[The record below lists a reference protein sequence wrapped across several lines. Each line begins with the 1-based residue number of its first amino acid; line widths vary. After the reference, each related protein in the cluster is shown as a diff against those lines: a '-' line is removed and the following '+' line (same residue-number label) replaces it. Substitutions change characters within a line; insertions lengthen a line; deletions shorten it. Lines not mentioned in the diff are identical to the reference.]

1 MQIWGQPCPK
11 QVLDKPEVH
20 SETFIQINKSNN
32 KRYTIVVMLSKMYN
46 LEKGSITGKDDILTS
61 SFIYLLMV
69 RLKYN
74 YLSFSIKYLEII
86 EVRAGIGF

>member
-1 MQIWGQPCPK
+1 
-11 QVLDKPEVH
+11 
-20 SETFIQINKSNN
+20 
-32 KRYTIVVMLSKMYN
+32 MLSKMYN

-74 YLSFSIKYLEII
+74 YLSFSMKYLEII